1 SSRPKPRPKGGLN
14 SLSKIADAASGKLWS
29 ATPSHDAAVP
39 VQRYW
44 DPATGLPIENYQLM
58 LYALGF
64 QGASELPEVEVL
76 MAESR
81 ANGGPF

>member
-1 SSRPKPRPKGGLN
+1 M
-14 SLSKIADAASGKLWS
+14 
-29 ATPSHDAAVP
+29 
-39 VQRYW
+39 QRYW

-76 MAESR
+76 MVESR